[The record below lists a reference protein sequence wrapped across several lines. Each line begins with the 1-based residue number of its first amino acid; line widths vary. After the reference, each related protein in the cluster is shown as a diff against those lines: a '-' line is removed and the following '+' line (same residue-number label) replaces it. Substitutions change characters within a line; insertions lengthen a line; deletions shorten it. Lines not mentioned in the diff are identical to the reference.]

1 MVCNSNDIRQVWFWT
16 PGNLVMNAETSTC
29 LQTSNAN
36 AAQDYIPLTLNQ
48 CDSSDLRQKWLCDK
62 RLLWGVS
69 FDSSNITHAVR
80 YYRPGRTLLVRSEKK
95 KAKQETKIWTVFP
108 TTNQT
113 VCSASHTEGK

>member
-1 MVCNSNDIRQVWFWT
+1 
-16 PGNLVMNAETSTC
+16 MNAETSTC
-29 LQTSNAN
+29 LQTGNSNA
-36 AAQDYIPLTLNQ
+36 AKDYIPLILNQ

-69 FDSSNITHAVR
+69 FGSSNITHAVR
-80 YYRPGRTLLVRSEKK
+80 YDEPEATLLVRSERK
-95 KAKQETKIWTVFP
+95 KAKQKTKIWTVFP